1 MTTPGA
7 RLTKRAIRRAAWW
20 EEPAEFFGLPPALL
34 RQAIAPRRVEAG
46 EEPPAVRAARAE
58 LERRFM
64 SPGSVALLE
73 RVRTAPPDALSDEER
88 SRSWQDYIFVCV
100 NAERRAFERMDWY
113 DRVLAG
119 VAAPLLE
126 ARQRLIVVD
135 YGCGSSLF
143 TRMLAEDW
151 GDRVTPV
158 SVDVGRHA
166 VEFSVARNRLYSPAA
181 RGILV
186 EDVMAP
192 LPLGG
197 ADLILA
203 YGVFEHLPN
212 APVQIQGLIDALAP
226 GGVLIENYSGHS
238 SEVPHKSDT
247 WSAYRTRDENL
258 DRLSRQLE
266 LLHGVLPERRD
277 GAYERDRGERY
288 WQKAPADPVLRDRIA
303 GRLRRGDARWRRLWR
318 GLGRRARAVLATRD
332 HGHANRPIP
341 ADTRRSNE

>member
-1 MTTPGA
+1 MTTLPA
-7 RLTKRAIRRAAWW
+7 RIRRRAIRTAAWW
-20 EEPAEFFGLPPALL
+20 EEPAEFFGLSPELL

-46 EEPPAVRAARAE
+46 EESPAVRAARAE

-73 RVRTAPPDALSDEER
+73 RVRSAAPEVLSDEER
-88 SRSWQDYIFVCV
+88 SRSWQDYVFVCV
-100 NAERRAFERMDWY
+100 NAERRAFGRMDWY
-113 DRVLAG
+113 DRVITA
-119 VAAPLLE
+119 VVAPLLE
-126 ARQRLIVVD
+126 ARGHLTVVD

-143 TRMLAEDW
+143 TRLIAEDW

-166 VEFSVARNRLYSPAA
+166 VDFSVTRNRLYSPAA

-186 EDVMAP
+186 EDVMAA
-192 LPLGG
+192 LPLTG

-212 APVQIQGLIDALAP
+212 APVQIQGLIDALGP

-258 DRLSRQLE
+258 DRLSRQLI
-266 LLHGVLPERRD
+266 LLHGVLPRRLD
-277 GAYERDRGERY
+277 GVYERDLGERY
-288 WQKAPADPVLRDRIA
+288 WLKAPMESALLVRIA
-303 GRLRRGDARWRRLWR
+303 GRLRRDNARWRRLWR
-318 GLGRRARAVLATRD
+318 SLRRRLPFERG
-332 HGHANRPIP
+332 HGERRTTHA
-341 ADTRRSNE
+341 

>member
-1 MTTPGA
+1 MSTERVEPGRLA
-7 RLTKRAIRRAAWW
+7 RRAIRRAAWW

-34 RQAIAPRRVEAG
+34 ERAVAPRRVEAG

-64 SPGSVALLE
+64 SPAGVALLE
-73 RVRTAPPDALSDEER
+73 RVRTAAADALSDQER
-88 SRSWQDYIFVCV
+88 SRSWQEYIFVCV

-113 DRVLAG
+113 DRVIRA
-119 VAAPLLE
+119 VAQPLLE
-126 ARQRLIVVD
+126 ARGRLTVVD

-143 TRMLAEDW
+143 TRMLAEAW
-151 GDRVTPV
+151 GDRVIPI

-166 VEFSVARNRLYSPAA
+166 VEFSEARNRLYSPAA
-181 RGILV
+181 RGVLI

-192 LPLGG
+192 LSMSGV
-197 ADLILA
+197 DLILA

-212 APVQIQGLIDALAP
+212 APAQIQGLIDALAP

-238 SEVPHKSDT
+238 SETPHKSDT

-266 LLHGVLPERRD
+266 LLHGVLPPRRD
-277 GAYERDRGERY
+277 GVYERDRGERY
-288 WQKAPADPVLRDRIA
+288 WAKPPIEARLREHIVQ
-303 GRLRRGDARWRRLWR
+303 RLRRDNAQWRRLWR
-318 GLGRRARAVLATRD
+318 VMVRGARRACDTRLLLGRR
-332 HGHANRPIP
+332 
-341 ADTRRSNE
+341 

>member
-1 MTTPGA
+1 MTTPPG
-7 RLTKRAIRRAAWW
+7 RMTRRAIRRSAWW

-34 RQAIAPRRVEAG
+34 RQAIAPRRVEAE

-73 RVRTAPPDALSDEER
+73 RVRSAAPDALSDEER

-113 DRVLAG
+113 DRVITGA
-119 VAAPLLE
+119 AAPLLE
-126 ARQRLIVVD
+126 ARGRLTVVD

-143 TRMLAEDW
+143 TRLLAEDW

-166 VEFSVARNRLYSPAA
+166 VDFSVTRNRLYSPAA
-181 RGILV
+181 HGILV

-192 LPLGG
+192 LQLGG

-212 APVQIQGLIDALAP
+212 APVQIQGLIDALGP

-247 WSAYRTRDENL
+247 WSAYRARDQNL
-258 DRLSRQLE
+258 DRLSRQLT

-277 GAYERDRGERY
+277 GVYERDRGERY
-288 WQKAPADPVLRDRIA
+288 WLKAPMEPALRARIA
-303 GRLRRGDARWRRLWR
+303 RRLRRDDARWRRLWR
-318 GLGRRARAVLATRD
+318 GLRRRARVCLPCGEPR
-332 HGHANRPIP
+332 
-341 ADTRRSNE
+341 

>member
-1 MTTPGA
+1 M
-7 RLTKRAIRRAAWW
+7 TKRAIRRAAWW

-34 RQAIAPRRVEAG
+34 RQAIAPRRVDAG

-58 LERRFM
+58 LESRFM

-73 RVRTAPPDALSDEER
+73 RVRTAPPDVLSDEER
-88 SRSWQDYIFVCV
+88 SRSWRDYIFVCV

-113 DRVLAG
+113 ERVIAG

-126 ARQRLIVVD
+126 VRAHLVVVD

-143 TRMLAEDW
+143 TRMLAEDL
-151 GDRVTPV
+151 GARVTPV

-166 VEFSVARNRLYSPAA
+166 VEFSVARNRLYSPGA
-181 RGILV
+181 RGILI

-192 LPLGG
+192 LRMGG

-212 APVQIQGLIDALAP
+212 APVQIQGLIDALGP
-226 GGVLIENYSGHS
+226 GGMLIENYSGHS

-258 DRLSRQLE
+258 DRLSRQLT
-266 LLHGVLPERRD
+266 LLYGILPERR
-277 GAYERDRGERY
+277 GGVYERDRGERY
-288 WQKAPADPVLRDRIA
+288 WFKPPMGAALRNRIA
-303 GRLRRGDARWRRLWR
+303 GRLRRNDTRWLRIWR
-318 GLGRRARAVLATRD
+318 ALGRRARAALTRGGN
-332 HGHANRPIP
+332 GHEGRPIEAGP
-341 ADTRRSNE
+341 RRSE

>member
-1 MTTPGA
+1 MTTPTV
-7 RLTKRAIRRAAWW
+7 RMTRRAIRRARWW

-34 RQAIAPRRVEAG
+34 QQAIAPRRVEAG
-46 EEPPAVRAARAE
+46 EEPPSVRAARAE

-73 RVRTAPPDALSDEER
+73 RVRTAPPDTLSDEER

-113 DRVLAG
+113 DRVIAA

-126 ARQRLIVVD
+126 ARGRLTVVD

-143 TRMLAEDW
+143 TRMLAEDR

-166 VEFSVARNRLYSPAA
+166 VDFSVTRNRLYSPSA
-181 RGILV
+181 RGLLV

-192 LPLGG
+192 LSLTG

-212 APVQIQGLIDALAP
+212 APVQIQGLIDALGP

-258 DRLSRQLE
+258 DRLGRQLT
-266 LLHGVLPERRD
+266 LLHGALPERRGGVYAHD
-277 GAYERDRGERY
+277 HGERY
-288 WQKAPADPVLRDRIA
+288 WLKAPMEAALRTRIA
-303 GRLRRGDARWRRLWR
+303 EGLRRGESGWRRLWR
-318 GLGRRARAVLATRD
+318 GVRRRLGSPARW
-332 HGHANRPIP
+332 NR
-341 ADTRRSNE
+341 

>member
-1 MTTPGA
+1 MTRPGV
-7 RLTKRAIRRAAWW
+7 RMTKRAIRRAAWW

-34 RQAIAPRRVEAG
+34 QQAIASRRVEAG

-100 NAERRAFERMDWY
+100 NAERRAFERMGWY
-113 DRVLAG
+113 DRVIAG

-126 ARQRLIVVD
+126 ARGGLIVVD

-143 TRMLAEDW
+143 TRLLAEDW

-166 VEFSVARNRLYSPAA
+166 VEFSVTRNRLYSPAA

-186 EDVMAP
+186 EDVMAA

-238 SEVPHKSDT
+238 SEMPHKSDT

-258 DRLSRQLE
+258 DRLSRQLTR
-266 LLHGVLPERRD
+266 LHGVLPERRD
-277 GAYERDRGERY
+277 GVYDRDRGERY
-288 WQKAPADPVLRDRIA
+288 WLKAPMDPALRDRITR
-303 GRLRRGDARWRRLWR
+303 RLRRDDARWRRLWR
-318 GLGRRARAVLATRD
+318 GLGRRARTRFL
-332 HGHANRPIP
+332 GGESR
-341 ADTRRSNE
+341 

>member
-1 MTTPGA
+1 
-7 RLTKRAIRRAAWW
+7 
-20 EEPAEFFGLPPALL
+20 
-34 RQAIAPRRVEAG
+34 
-46 EEPPAVRAARAE
+46 
-58 LERRFM
+58 
-64 SPGSVALLE
+64 
-73 RVRTAPPDALSDEER
+73 
-88 SRSWQDYIFVCV
+88 VCV

-113 DRVLAG
+113 DRVIAA

-126 ARQRLIVVD
+126 ARGRLTVVD

-158 SVDVGRHA
+158 SVEVGRHA
-166 VEFSVARNRLYSPAA
+166 VDFSVTRNRLYCPAA

-192 LPLGG
+192 LSLTGV
-197 ADLILA
+197 DLILA

-212 APVQIQGLIDALAP
+212 APAQIQGLIDALEP

-238 SEVPHKSDT
+238 SEIPHKSDT

-258 DRLSRQLE
+258 DRLSRQLT
-266 LLHGVLPERRD
+266 LLYGILPERRD
-277 GAYERDRGERY
+277 GVYGHDRGERY
-288 WQKAPADPVLRDRIA
+288 WLKPPMDPTLRTRIA

-318 GLGRRARAVLATRD
+318 GLRRRLADGRRPGAI
-332 HGHANRPIP
+332 HA
-341 ADTRRSNE
+341 

>member
-1 MTTPGA
+1 MTADGA
-7 RLTKRAIRRAAWW
+7 RMTKRAIRRARWW
-20 EEPAEFFGLPPALL
+20 EEPAEFFGLSPALL

-46 EEPPAVRAARAE
+46 EESPRVRAARAE

-73 RVRTAPPDALSDEER
+73 RVRTMPPETLSDEER

-100 NAERRAFERMDWY
+100 NAERRAFERIDWY
-113 DRVLAG
+113 DRVIAA

-126 ARQRLIVVD
+126 ARGRLTVVD

-143 TRMLAEDW
+143 TRLLAEDW

-166 VEFSVARNRLYSPAA
+166 VDFSVTRNRLYSPAA
-181 RGILV
+181 RGILI

-192 LPLGG
+192 LSLTWV
-197 ADLILA
+197 DLILA

-212 APVQIQGLIDALAP
+212 APAQIQGLIDALAP
-226 GGVLIENYSGHS
+226 GGILIENYSGHS

-258 DRLSRQLE
+258 DRLSRQLT

-277 GAYERDRGERY
+277 GVYGHDRGERY
-288 WQKAPADPVLRDRIA
+288 WLRPPMDPALRTCIA
-303 GRLRRGDARWRRLWR
+303 GRLRRGDALWWRLWR
-318 GLGRRARAVLATRD
+318 GLRRRVADGRRPGAI
-332 HGHANRPIP
+332 HA
-341 ADTRRSNE
+341 